1 MPSIYP
7 ENLRSPFCSP
17 FFDDILLI
25 TAQVPNP
32 PIIRPDGGA
41 GFLECDPLPLNFD
54 PRFHCR
60 PINSDATMSPD
71 TSPVQ

>member
-25 TAQVPNP
+25 TVRFQIRQLSAQMGEPVS
-32 PIIRPDGGA
+32 
-41 GFLECDPLPLNFD
+41 LNAI
-54 PRFHCR
+54 PC
-60 PINSDATMSPD
+60 P
-71 TSPVQ
+71 